1 LTRRWCIML
10 RIFLERAVMAFG
22 LPFLRNNWR
31 YTFLSR
37 DLFVFDA
44 P

>member
-1 LTRRWCIML
+1 
-10 RIFLERAVMAFG
+10 MAFG
-22 LPFLRNNWR
+22 LPFLRNNRR

>member
-1 LTRRWCIML
+1 ML

-22 LPFLRNNWR
+22 LPFLRNNRR